1 MSGIEDSCLNL
12 DFAIFMDWC
21 YNIILKNLL
30 KILRDV
36 LEVDSMGL
44 ANGLDVVEWR
54 RTIREVTGFALIY

>member
-36 LEVDSMGL
+36 LEVDYISL
-44 ANGLDVVEWR
+44 QVL
-54 RTIREVTGFALIY
+54 